1 MSDVVATGMTITDA
15 KQATDR
21 ILAKIRKLLA
31 MAEGTD
37 NEHEAATFRE
47 HAEKLMREYRVAEEH
62 LIAANPDSI
71 KPVVTEVQLFVYGQ
85 TPFRQQYI
93 NMMAWIGQHTGIR
106 TRFLYVTPKGGTRT
120 VCMAYL
126 VGYEADTRYAEMLYT
141 NAQLVFQRRLE
152 PTVDSNLSD
161 EDNVYNLRS
170 AGIERNR
177 IARMLW
183 DLDTHAS
190 HAKVGQLYK
199 SACEKR
205 GEDPKVS
212 GRNVNAKNY
221 RTLYAEEFAIEL
233 NRRMQR
239 AQDGADS
246 TGGTMVLAGRA
257 DRVDEAFYDR
267 FPEMRPSTEVVE
279 TKECERCAKRKA
291 KGEGPCRDHKP
302 RGWTA
307 ADEAAYVRRH
317 LSATAQRARSA
328 GRQAAAE
335 VELRGTQPAKRL
347 GEDDTRKSMR
357 DLTGLELES

>member
-21 ILAKIRKLLA
+21 ILSKIRALLA
-31 MAEGTD
+31 KADGTD
-37 NEHEAATFRE
+37 NEHEAAAFRE

-71 KPVVTEVQLFVYGQ
+71 KPIVTEADLYTYGATQ
-85 TPFRQQYI
+85 FGQQYV
-93 NMMAWIGQHTGIR
+93 NMMAWIGRHTGIR
-106 TRFLYVTPKGGTRT
+106 TRMLYVTPKGSNKS
-120 VCMAYL
+120 VCRAFL
-126 VGYEADTRYAEMLYT
+126 VGYEADTRYSEMLFT

-152 PTVDSNLSD
+152 PTVDPNLSD

-190 HAKVGQLYK
+190 HAKVGSLYK

-205 GEDPKVS
+205 GENATVS
-212 GRNVNAKNY
+212 GRNINAKNY
-221 RTLYAEEFAIEL
+221 RALYAEEFALEL
-233 NRRMQR
+233 NRRLQR
-239 AQDGADS
+239 AQQGADA
-246 TGGTMVLAGRA
+246 TGGVMVLANRQ

-267 FPEMRPSTEVVE
+267 FPEMRPSTAVAEVKPCE
-279 TKECERCAKRKA
+279 KCKKTKHASGKCA
-291 KGEGPCRDHKP
+291 DHRP
-302 RGWTA
+302 RNVTQ
-307 ADEAAYVRRH
+307 ADIDAYVRRH
-317 LSATAQRARSA
+317 ESATAVRARSA

-335 VELRGTQPAKRL
+335 VELRGTTPAKRL
-347 GEDDTRKSMR
+347 GEDDTRKGMR
-357 DLTGLELES
+357 DLTGLELEG